1 MRMESAV
8 AGVTVRCNKEADPMD
23 TTYLVI
29 VVIFVVAVLSV
40 VGYALFEMSPFA
52 RHADQYRDPVT
63 HRRIG
68 QSPRLD

>member
-1 MRMESAV
+1 
-8 AGVTVRCNKEADPMD
+8 MD

-29 VVIFVVAVLSV
+29 VVIFVLAVLGA

-52 RHADQYRDPVT
+52 HHADRYRDPVT
-63 HRRIG
+63 HKRLG

>member
-1 MRMESAV
+1 
-8 AGVTVRCNKEADPMD
+8 MD
-23 TTYLVI
+23 TVYLVI
-29 VVIFVVAVLSV
+29 VIVFVVAVLGA

-63 HRRIG
+63 HERIG